1 MQLSDLGADAV
12 ELSRSLAPIDPE
24 ALNTWRE
31 GAVLVGRRGRRGADR
46 QDVFLRLDYA
56 GQLDGSTLVA
66 ELTACRLD
74 PLSREPLDTVGQQRI
89 ELGRTSAGTWAVEL
103 RGGADAAARADVC
116 TVEVPWL
123 AAAFPDPVA
132 GQVSPMRL
140 EVRLICD
147 EQTDPPVGESPFEL
161 VFGAVQQRNRSNS
174 RRHITPMG
182 SGQQEVT
189 LFFTNPRAEG
199 LNVLK
204 RIQPPFAPPYSELN
218 SDLRLFWEYRVPAG
232 GWVNAHRHA
241 TEEIWHVTEGEATYV
256 HDGEE
261 RVIRSGD
268 TVIAYPGSW
277 HRVSADRGVGI
288 TWLVIDVG
296 VARSNQPH

>member
-1 MQLSDLGADAV
+1 MQLSDLGSDAV

-31 GAVLVGRRGRRGADR
+31 GAALVGRRGWRGADQ
-46 QDVFLRLDYA
+46 QDRFLRLDYA
-56 GQLDGSTLVA
+56 GRLDGPTLAA

-74 PLSREPLDTVGQQRI
+74 PLSREPIESLGQQRI
-89 ELGRTSAGTWAVEL
+89 ELGRTSAATWAVEL
-103 RGGADAAARADVC
+103 RGGAGRADVH
-116 TVEVPWL
+116 TAEVDWL

-132 GQVSPMRL
+132 GQVSPLRL
-140 EVRLICD
+140 EVRLIGA
-147 EQTDPPVGESPFEL
+147 ELTDPPLEDSPYHL
-161 VFGAVQQRNRSNS
+161 VFGAVQQRNRSNA
-174 RRHITPMG
+174 RQHITPMG
-182 SGQQEVT
+182 AGQQEVS

-204 RIQPPFAPPYSELN
+204 RIEPPFAPPYSELN

-277 HRVSADRGVGI
+277 HGVSADRGVGI